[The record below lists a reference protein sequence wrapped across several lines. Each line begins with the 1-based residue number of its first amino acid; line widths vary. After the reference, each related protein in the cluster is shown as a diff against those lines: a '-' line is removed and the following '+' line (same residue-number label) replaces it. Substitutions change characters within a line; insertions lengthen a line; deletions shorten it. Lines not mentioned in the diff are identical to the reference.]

1 MQILKQIKMKKSY
14 RYIIPILSL
23 LVLLAWKSPTIIN
36 NKESVQHSKDTLKI
50 TILQTADI
58 HGQLD
63 PHSELFWENEEIV
76 FKERGGL
83 AQIKTLFDR
92 EREKNPGRTLVVDG
106 GDLIQGSGYVAFS
119 EGEVM
124 ADVIKN
130 MKYDVLVPGNWEV
143 IYGKNKMLEVYEKF
157 DTPTIVQN
165 MFHENSNENLY
176 PSYLVK
182 EIDGVRLGF
191 IGINDPDVPIRQNPI
206 FSEGIEFTPVD
217 DSVKKLIDQ
226 IKVEERIDVMF
237 LITHIGIYKQV
248 TLANNPIAENVDY
261 ILGNDTHERV
271 REMIQGKY
279 AKVTEP
285 GAFGSF
291 VGKLNL
297 YFVDGK
303 LVKDD
308 YELMDVDPEVYAAD
322 PQIQA
327 IINKNKAPYK
337 ENLETIV
344 GYTNTPMYRYLTVEN
359 PMDNLIT
366 DAARWKTGA
375 DIAISNGFRFGNP
388 IVPENGEPAAIT
400 RANLW
405 NLMPVNEPVKTG
417 KANGKQI
424 KMWLEKEMHNAFAQD
439 ATERFGGWLV
449 RFSGMKVEFNSQN
462 EKNQRIKSVEINGEP
477 IDENR
482 YYTISACKRPGDPE
496 DVLCRMPNVIAVE
509 TKEYTIHE
517 VVEEYLKLHSPISPV
532 MDKRAYCDYLGEKSF
547 STVPGTDYIFN

>member
-1 MQILKQIKMKKSY
+1 MKMKNLYKFLF
-14 RYIIPILSL
+14 ILAGAS
-23 LVLLAWKSPTIIN
+23 LVLSCN
-36 NKESVQHSKDTLKI
+36 NSNAKNTAMNMEEKQDTLKI

-63 PHSELFWENEEIV
+63 PHPELFWENDEIV

-83 AQIKTLFDR
+83 AQIKTLFDQ
-92 EREKNPGRTLVVDG
+92 EKQKNPGRTLVVDG
-106 GDLIQGSGYVAFS
+106 GDLIQGSGYVAHS

-130 MKYDVLVPGNWEV
+130 MGYDILIPGNWEV
-143 IYGKNKMLEVYEKF
+143 IYGKDRMLELYEKF
-157 DTPTIVQN
+157 DTPTIAQN
-165 MFHENSNENLY
+165 MFHEETQENLY
-176 PSYLVK
+176 PSYIVK
-182 EIDGVRLGF
+182 EINGVRLGF

-206 FSEGIEFTPVD
+206 FSEGIEFTQVD
-217 DSVKKLIDQ
+217 DSVKQLIDEV
-226 IKVEERIDVMF
+226 KEKEKIDVMF
-237 LITHIGIYKQV
+237 LITHIGIYKQLE
-248 TLANNPIAENVDY
+248 LANSPIAENVDY

-297 YFVDGK
+297 YFVDNK

-308 YELMDVDPEVYAAD
+308 YELIDVDPEIYAAD
-322 PQIQA
+322 PEIQA
-327 IINKNKAPYK
+327 IIDKNKKPYE

-344 GYTNTPMYRYLTVEN
+344 GYTSEPIYRYLTVEN
-359 PMDNLIT
+359 PMDNLFT

-388 IVPENGEPAAIT
+388 IVPVNGEPAPIT

-405 NLMPVNEPVKTG
+405 NLLPVNEPIKTG
-417 KANGKQI
+417 KATGKQI
-424 KMWLEKEMHNAFAQD
+424 KMWLESEMHNAFAQN

-449 RFSGMKVEFNSQN
+449 RFSGMKVKFASQN
-462 EKNQRIKSVEINGEP
+462 DKNDRIQSIEINGEP
-477 IDENR
+477 MEEDR
-482 YYTISACKRPGDPE
+482 YYTISACERPGDPL
-496 DVLCRMPNVIAVE
+496 DVLCRMPNVEDVE
-509 TKEYTIHE
+509 IKDYNIHE
-517 VVEEYLKLHSPISPV
+517 AVEEYLSIHSPVSPKL
-532 MDKRAYCDYLGEKSF
+532 DGRAFCEYLGEKSF
-547 STVPGTDYIFN
+547 STVPGTDYIFR

>member
-1 MQILKQIKMKKSY
+1 MKIKNT
-14 RYIIPILSL
+14 YIYISL
-23 LVLLAWKSPTIIN
+23 VIGVLALAAWKSPAIV
-36 NKESVQHSKDTLKI
+36 NKSQDTKKVADTLKI

-63 PHSELFWENEEIV
+63 PHPELFWENDEIV

-83 AQIKTLFDR
+83 AQIKTLFDE
-92 EREKNPGRTLVVDG
+92 ERKKNPGRTLVVDG

-119 EGEVM
+119 EGDVM
-124 ADVIKN
+124 IDIIKN
-130 MKYDVLVPGNWEV
+130 MNYDVLIPGNWEV
-143 IYGKNKMLEVYEKF
+143 IYGKKKMLEIYEKF
-157 DTPTIVQN
+157 ETPTIVQN
-165 MFHENSNENLY
+165 MFHESTNENLY

-182 EIDGVRLGF
+182 EINGVRLGF

-206 FSEGIEFTPVD
+206 FSEGISFTQVD
-217 DSVKKLIDQ
+217 DSVKKLID
-226 IKVEERIDVMF
+226 KVKLEENIDVMF

-248 TLANNPIAENVDY
+248 TLANSPIAENVDY

-271 REMIQGKY
+271 RQPIQGKY

-297 YFVDGK
+297 YFVDNK

-308 YELMDVDPEVYAAD
+308 YELIDVDPAVYAAD
-322 PQIQA
+322 PEIQA
-327 IINKNKAPYK
+327 IIDKNKAPYI

-344 GYTNTPMYRYLTVEN
+344 GYTSEPMYRYLTVET

-417 KANGKQI
+417 KATGKQI

-462 EKNQRIKSVEINGEP
+462 ERNQRIQSIEVNGEP
-477 IDENR
+477 LDENR
-482 YYTISACKRPGDPE
+482 YYTISACERPGDPE
-496 DVLCRMPNVIAVE
+496 DVLCRMPNVIDVE
-509 TKEYTIHE
+509 TKDYTIHE
-517 VVEEYLKLHSPISPV
+517 VVEEYLKLHSPISPK
-532 MDKRAYCDYLGEKSF
+532 MDKRAYCDFLGEKSF
-547 STVPGTDYIFN
+547 STVPGTDYIFK

>member
-1 MQILKQIKMKKSY
+1 MKIN
-14 RYIIPILSL
+14 YIFIAIAIMAGSAMLFSCQ
-23 LVLLAWKSPTIIN
+23 N
-36 NKESVQHSKDTLKI
+36 SVAKNSEMTTQAQDTLKI

-63 PHSELFWENEEIV
+63 PHPELFWENDEIV

-83 AQIKTLFDR
+83 ANIKTLFDI
-92 EREKNPGRTLVVDG
+92 EKKKNPGNTIIVDG
-106 GDLIQGSGYVAFS
+106 GDLIQGSGYVAHS

-124 ADVIKN
+124 VDVIKN
-130 MKYDVLVPGNWEV
+130 MGYDVLIPGNWEV
-143 IYGKNKMLEVYEKF
+143 IYGKDKMLDIYERF
-157 DTPTIVQN
+157 ETPTIVQN
-165 MFHENSNENLY
+165 MFHTETKENLY

-182 EIDGVRLGF
+182 EINGVRLGF

-206 FSEGIEFTPVD
+206 FSEGINFTKVD
-217 DSVKKLIDQ
+217 NSVKELID
-226 IKVEERIDVMF
+226 KVKIEENIDVMF

-248 TLANNPIAENVDY
+248 DLANSTIAENVDY

-297 YFVDGK
+297 YFVDNK

-322 PQIQA
+322 PEIQTS
-327 IINKNKAPYK
+327 IDKNKAPYK
-337 ENLETIV
+337 ENLETVV
-344 GYTNTPMYRYLTVEN
+344 GYTNAPMYRYLTVEN
-359 PMDNLIT
+359 PTDNLVT

-388 IVPENGEPAAIT
+388 IVPENGKPAPIT

-405 NLMPVNEPVKTG
+405 NLLPVNEPVKTG
-417 KANGKQI
+417 KATGKQI
-424 KMWLEKEMHNAFAQD
+424 KMWLEKEMHNAFAQNP
-439 ATERFGGWLV
+439 TERFGGWLV
-449 RFSGMKVEFNSQN
+449 RFSGMKVEFSSQN
-462 EKNQRIKSVEINGEP
+462 DRNQRIKSIEINGEP
-477 IDENR
+477 LDEDR
-482 YYTISACKRPGDPE
+482 YYTISACERPGDPE
-496 DVLCRMPNVIAVE
+496 DVLCRMSGVIDVE
-509 TKEYTIHE
+509 TKDYTIHE
-517 VVEEYLKLHSPISPV
+517 VVEEYLGLHSPITPKL
-532 MDKRAYCDYLGEKSF
+532 DKRAYCDYLGEKSF
-547 STVPGTDYIFN
+547 STVPGTDYIFR

>member
-1 MQILKQIKMKKSY
+1 MKIIKSLKYS
-14 RYIIPILSL
+14 IPIVGVFALI
-23 LVLLAWKSPTIIN
+23 AFKNPTII
-36 NKESVQHSKDTLKI
+36 KPPEMTQKKQDTLKI

-63 PHSELFWENEEIV
+63 SHPELFWENEEIV

-83 AQIKTLFDR
+83 ANVKTLFDR
-92 EREKNPGRTLVVDG
+92 ERAKNPGKTIVIDG

-124 ADVIKN
+124 TEAIKN
-130 MKYDVLVPGNWEV
+130 MNYDVLVPGNWEV
-143 IYGKNKMLEVYEKF
+143 IYGKQRMLDVYKKF
-157 DTPTIVQN
+157 ETPTIVQN
-165 MFHENSNENLY
+165 MRHDKSDKNLY

-182 EIDGVRLGF
+182 EINGVRLGF

-206 FSEGIEFTPVD
+206 FSEGINFTPID
-217 DSVKKLIDQ
+217 NSVKTLIDEV
-226 IKVEERIDVMF
+226 KVKEKIDVMF
-237 LITHIGIYKQV
+237 LVTHIGIYKQV
-248 TLANNPIAENVDY
+248 TLANSPIADNVDY

-271 REMIQGKY
+271 RQPIQGKY

-297 YFVDGK
+297 YFVNNK

-308 YELMDVDPEVYAAD
+308 YELIDVDPAVYKAD
-322 PQIQA
+322 PKIQSMVDKA
-327 IINKNKAPYK
+327 KAPYI

-344 GYTNTPMYRYLTVEN
+344 GYTTEPLYRYLTVEN

-366 DAARWKTGA
+366 DAARWKTGV
-375 DIAISNGFRFGNP
+375 DISISNGFRFGNP
-388 IVPENGEPAAIT
+388 IVPKNGKAEPIT

-417 KANGKQI
+417 KATGKQI
-424 KMWLEKEMHNAFAQD
+424 KAWLEKEMHNAFALN

-449 RFSGMKVEFNSQN
+449 RFSGMKVAFASQN
-462 EKNQRIKSVEINGEP
+462 DKNQRIQSIEVNGEP
-477 IDENR
+477 MEDDR
-482 YYTISACKRPGDPE
+482 YYTISACERPGDPE
-496 DVLCRMPNVIAVE
+496 DVLCRMPNVIDVE
-509 TKEYTIHE
+509 TKDYTIHE
-517 VVEEYLKLHSPISPV
+517 VVEEYLKLHSPISPKI
-532 MDKRAYCDYLGEKSF
+532 DKRAYCDFLDGKFF
-547 STVPGTDYIFN
+547 STVPGTDYIFK

>member
-1 MQILKQIKMKKSY
+1 MKLKKSFK
-14 RYIIPILSL
+14 YIIPLIG
-23 LVLLAWKSPTIIN
+23 LVAVLAWKSPSIIEKSEFN
-36 NKESVQHSKDTLKI
+36 SHKQDTLKI

-58 HGQLD
+58 HGQMD
-63 PHSELFWENEEIV
+63 PHPELFWENEEIV

-92 EREKNPGRTLVVDG
+92 ERAKNPGKTFIVDG

-130 MKYDVLVPGNWEV
+130 MNYDLLVPGNWEV
-143 IYGKNKMLEVYEKF
+143 IYGKKRMLEVYKKF

-165 MFHENSNENLY
+165 MLHEDSNENLF
-176 PSYLVK
+176 PSYMVK
-182 EIDGVRLGF
+182 EIAGIRLGF
-191 IGINDPDVPIRQNPI
+191 VGINDPQVPVRQNPI
-206 FSEGIEFTPVD
+206 FSKGINFTDVD
-217 DSVKKLIDQ
+217 NSVKTLIDR
-226 IKVEERIDVMF
+226 IKVEEKIDVMF

-248 TLANNPIAENVDY
+248 KLASSPIAENVDY

-271 REMIQGKY
+271 RKPIQGKY

-297 YFVDGK
+297 YFVDNK

-308 YELMDVDPEVYAAD
+308 YELMDVDPEIYPTD
-322 PQIQA
+322 PKIQA
-327 IINKNKAPYK
+327 IVDKNKAPYK

-388 IVPENGEPAAIT
+388 IVPENGKPAPIT

-417 KANGKQI
+417 KATGKQI
-424 KMWLEKEMHNAFAQD
+424 KTWLEKEMHNAFAQN

-449 RFSGMKVEFNSQN
+449 RFSGMKVEFHSQN

-482 YYTISACKRPGDPE
+482 YYTISACERPGDPE
-496 DVLCRMPNVIAVE
+496 DLLCRMPNVIDVE
-509 TKEYTIHE
+509 TKDYTIHE
-517 VVEEYLKLHSPISPV
+517 VVEEYLKLHSPISPG

-547 STVPGTDYIFN
+547 STVPGTDYIFK

>member
-1 MQILKQIKMKKSY
+1 MKPNRIYTYIALIMGVATFIAWNSPNFNKNPQAKSD
-14 RYIIPILSL
+14 
-23 LVLLAWKSPTIIN
+23 A
-36 NKESVQHSKDTLKI
+36 QDTLKI

-63 PHSELFWENEEIV
+63 PHPELFWENNEIV
-76 FKERGGL
+76 FKKRGGL
-83 AQIKTLFDR
+83 AHIKTLFDE
-92 EREKNPGRTLVVDG
+92 ERKKNPGKTLIVDG

-124 ADVIKN
+124 SDVIKN
-130 MKYDVLVPGNWEV
+130 MNYDVLIPGNWEV
-143 IYGKNKMLEVYEKF
+143 IYGKQKMLEVYEKF
-157 DTPTIVQN
+157 ETPTIVQN
-165 MFHENSNENLY
+165 MKHEDSNENLY

-182 EIDGVRLGF
+182 EINGVRLGF

-206 FSEGIEFTPVD
+206 FSKGINFSQID
-217 DSVKKLIDQ
+217 NSVKKFID
-226 IKVEERIDVMF
+226 KVKVDEKIDVMF
-237 LITHIGIYKQV
+237 LVTHIGIYKQV
-248 TLANNPIAENVDY
+248 TLANSPIAENVDY

-271 REMIQGKY
+271 RQPIQGTY

-297 YFVDGK
+297 YFVNNK

-308 YELMDVDPEVYAAD
+308 YELIDVDPEVYKAD
-322 PQIQA
+322 PEIQA
-327 IINKNKAPYK
+327 IINKNKAPYQ

-344 GYTNTPMYRYLTVEN
+344 GYTTEPLYRYLTVEN

-375 DIAISNGFRFGNP
+375 DISISNGFRFGNP
-388 IVPENGEPAAIT
+388 IVPKDGKPAAIT

-417 KANGKQI
+417 KATGKQI
-424 KMWLEKEMHNAFAQD
+424 KMWLEKEMHNAFAQN

-462 EKNQRIKSVEINGEP
+462 DKNERIISIEVNGEP
-477 IDENR
+477 LDENR
-482 YYTISACKRPGDPE
+482 YYTISACERPGDP
-496 DVLCRMPNVIAVE
+496 DHVLCRMPNVIDVE
-509 TKEYTIHE
+509 TKDYTIHE
-517 VVEEYLKLHSPISPV
+517 VVEEYLKLHSPISPK
-532 MDKRAYCDYLGEKSF
+532 MDGRAYCEYLGVNSF
-547 STVPGTDYIFN
+547 STVPGTDYIFK

>member
-1 MQILKQIKMKKSY
+1 MKIKNLYKFLFILAGA
-14 RYIIPILSL
+14 SL
-23 LVLLAWKSPTIIN
+23 VMSCN
-36 NKESVQHSKDTLKI
+36 NSNTKNTSMAMGESQDTLKI

-63 PHSELFWENEEIV
+63 PHPELFWENDEIV

-83 AQIKTLFDR
+83 AQIKTLFDQ
-92 EREKNPGRTLVVDG
+92 ERQKNPGRTLVVDG
-106 GDLIQGSGYVAFS
+106 GDLIQGSGYVAHS

-130 MKYDVLVPGNWEV
+130 MGYDILIPGNWEV
-143 IYGKNKMLEVYEKF
+143 IYGKDRMLELYEKF
-157 DTPTIVQN
+157 DTPTIAQN
-165 MFHENSNENLY
+165 MFHEDTNENLY
-176 PSYLVK
+176 PSYIVK
-182 EIDGVRLGF
+182 EINGVRLGF

-206 FSEGIEFTPVD
+206 FSEGIEFTQVD
-217 DSVKKLIDQ
+217 DSVKKLIDEV
-226 IKVEERIDVMF
+226 KEKEKIDVMF
-237 LITHIGIYKQV
+237 LITHIGIYKQLE
-248 TLANNPIAENVDY
+248 LANSPIAENVDY

-297 YFVDGK
+297 YFVDNK

-308 YELMDVDPEVYAAD
+308 YELIDVDPEVYAAD

-327 IINKNKAPYK
+327 IIDKNKKPYEK
-337 ENLETIV
+337 DLETIV
-344 GYTNTPMYRYLTVEN
+344 GYTSEPIYRYLTVEN
-359 PMDNLIT
+359 PMDNLFT

-388 IVPENGEPAAIT
+388 IVPVNGEPAPIT

-405 NLMPVNEPVKTG
+405 NLLPVNEPIKTG
-417 KANGKQI
+417 KATGKQI
-424 KMWLEKEMHNAFAQD
+424 KMWLENEMHNAFAQN

-449 RFSGMKVEFNSQN
+449 RFSGMKVEFASQN
-462 EKNQRIKSVEINGEP
+462 EKNKRIQSIEVNGEP
-477 IDENR
+477 IEDDR
-482 YYTISACKRPGDPE
+482 YYTISACERPGDPI
-496 DVLCRMPNVIAVE
+496 DVLCRMPNVEDVE
-509 TKEYTIHE
+509 IKDYTIHE
-517 VVEEYLKLHSPISPV
+517 AVEEYLSIHSPVSPKL
-532 MDKRAYCDYLGEKSF
+532 DGRAFCEYLGEKSF
-547 STVPGTDYIFN
+547 STVPGTDYIFR

>member
-1 MQILKQIKMKKSY
+1 MKIKNLFIYLS
-14 RYIIPILSL
+14 IIAGSALFFSC
-23 LVLLAWKSPTIIN
+23 N
-36 NKESVQHSKDTLKI
+36 NSTAKNNADMAETSQDTLKI

-63 PHSELFWENEEIV
+63 PHPELFWEDGEIV
-76 FKERGGL
+76 FKERGGM
-83 AQIKTLFDR
+83 AQIKTLFDE
-92 EREKNPGRTLVVDG
+92 ERKKNPGNTIIVDG

-119 EGEVM
+119 EGKVM
-124 ADVIKN
+124 VDVVKN
-130 MKYDVLVPGNWEV
+130 MGYDILIPGNWEV
-143 IYGKNKMLEVYEKF
+143 IYGKKRMLDIYEKF
-157 DTPTIVQN
+157 ETPTIVQN
-165 MFHENSNENLY
+165 MFHEETNENLY

-182 EIDGVRLGF
+182 EINGVRLGF
-191 IGINDPDVPIRQNPI
+191 VGINDPDVPIRQNPI
-206 FSEGIEFTPVD
+206 FSEGINFTQVD
-217 DSVKKLIDQ
+217 NSVKELIDK
-226 IKVEERIDVMF
+226 IKVEEKIDVMF

-248 TLANNPIAENVDY
+248 ELANNPIAENVDY

-297 YFVDGK
+297 YFVDNK

-327 IINKNKAPYK
+327 IIDKNKAPYK

-359 PMDNLIT
+359 PTDNLVT

-388 IVPENGEPAAIT
+388 IVPENGEPAPIT

-405 NLMPVNEPVKTG
+405 NLLPVNEPVKTG
-417 KANGKQI
+417 KATGKQI
-424 KMWLEKEMHNAFAQD
+424 KMWLEKEMHNAFAQN

-449 RFSGMKVEFNSQN
+449 RFSGMKVEFKSQN
-462 EKNQRIKSVEINGEP
+462 ERNQRIQSIEINGEP
-477 IDENR
+477 MDENR
-482 YYTISACKRPGDPE
+482 YYTISACERPGDPE
-496 DVLCRMPNVIAVE
+496 DVLCRMPNVIDVE
-509 TKEYTIHE
+509 TKDYTIHE
-517 VVEEYLKLHSPISPV
+517 VVEEYLKLHSPISPG

-547 STVPGTDYIFN
+547 STVPGTDYVFK